1 VTRWCELVGVINAV
15 LGGPDLASSLL
26 GLPNLIGTLSRAT
39 DYANIRQ
46 RDGTSVSDA
55 ACHARVVDDEAIR
68 VELAGIGVGQ
78 PKAIRA
84 ESGHEGLQSRER
96 LDSN

>member
-26 GLPNLIGTLSRAT
+26 GLPNLIGVLSRAT

-46 RDGTSVSDA
+46 ATVLQFRM
-55 ACHARVVDDEAIR
+55 R
-68 VELAGIGVGQ
+68 
-78 PKAIRA
+78 RA
-84 ESGHEGLQSRER
+84 TPG
-96 LDSN
+96 